1 MQSKKLIEIRNALEL
16 FMKGLQNEGVLPS
29 SIEIATLFKKRQ
41 SKIAE
46 AASEDLIVLALTRL
60 VVDVSVRKS
69 HHNWTKEQNELF
81 GGISGVPNTIVVLN
95 KTKNGVK
102 KSKLV
107 TPLAT
112 YSQLV
117 SWLEND
123 SRELRSRKSRHA
135 DLNDKLK
142 ALKPYFVSEKTTF
155 EEALKAAGQDKKRNA
170 A

>member
-1 MQSKKLIEIRNALEL
+1 
-16 FMKGLQNEGVLPS
+16 MKGLQNEGVLPS

-46 AASEDLIVLALTRL
+46 GASEDLIVLALTRL